1 MRGAPGRGYFFA
13 VGTGKRSLF
22 SRFALRVS
30 EASGSPRAFAG
41 ACAVIVVWAAVGPV
55 FHWSD
60 SWQLVVN
67 TGTTIVT
74 FLMVFLLQSTQNRES
89 RALHLKLDELI
100 RSQTRARNIF
110 ADLEHATD
118 EELAELEGEF
128 RRIRARAEAR
138 VIAKDPQAA
147 ARAAEASSQ
156 GH

>member
-1 MRGAPGRGYFFA
+1 M
-13 VGTGKRSLF
+13 GTGKRSLF
-22 SRFALRVS
+22 SRFALWVS
-30 EASGSPRAFAG
+30 EAVGSPRAFVG
-41 ACAVIVVWAAVGPV
+41 ALLVVVLWAAVGPL

-74 FLMVFLLQSTQNRES
+74 FLMVFLVQATQNRES

-100 RSQTRARNIF
+100 RAQVRARNIF

-118 EELAELEGEF
+118 EELAELEQEF

-138 VIAKDPQAA
+138 IIAKDPKAA
-147 ARAAEASSQ
+147 AQAEEVAS
-156 GH
+156 GRTDH